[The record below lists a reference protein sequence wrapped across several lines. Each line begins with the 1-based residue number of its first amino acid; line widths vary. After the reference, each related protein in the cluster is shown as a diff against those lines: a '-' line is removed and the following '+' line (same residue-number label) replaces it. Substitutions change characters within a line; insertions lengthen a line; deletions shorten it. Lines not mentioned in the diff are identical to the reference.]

1 MITAMILISFM
12 MLASVWPVFMIFV
25 GAFIALQFMLNTFVE
40 ITHRR

>member
-12 MLASVWPVFMIFV
+12 MLASVWPVFMLFMITFM
-25 GAFIALQFMLNTFVE
+25 GLQFVLNTFVE